1 MRKTMTDKGVAAL
14 KPRSSPYPDPQMVS
28 HYIRVRES
36 GFKSFVCQARD
47 PYGKQI
53 WHTTGSCAVLR
64 IEESREKARE
74 AIKRIIARLPPEEPP
89 PIKPDTFKDVA
100 EAWLARHVAAKQMRT
115 ERDIRRNL
123 ATYVYPRWADR
134 DFVGIRRSDISALLD
149 QIEDASGPRTADLMK
164 AYLSS
169 IANWYAI
176 RNDDYIS
183 PFMRGMRRHTKP
195 ARERILTD
203 AELRAIWREAERS
216 GKFGAFLRLLL
227 LTAQRADKVRTI
239 RWDDVVDGTW
249 IIRMAEREKTNA
261 GSLALPPLALSI
273 IEAQPRLV
281 GNPHVFAGRGDEP
294 MDISNA
300 KYVFDEKMPVLPHW
314 VMHDLRRTSR
324 SLLSRC
330 GVSHEIAERILGH
343 SVGTSVSQIYD
354 RHRYDEEKK
363 VALAKLTM
371 LIDSIVNPRDNVL
384 PMAKRGKRKP

>member
-1 MRKTMTDKGVAAL
+1 
-14 KPRSSPYPDPQMVS
+14 
-28 HYIRVRES
+28 
-36 GFKSFVCQARD
+36 
-47 PYGKQI
+47 
-53 WHTTGSCAVLR
+53 VLR